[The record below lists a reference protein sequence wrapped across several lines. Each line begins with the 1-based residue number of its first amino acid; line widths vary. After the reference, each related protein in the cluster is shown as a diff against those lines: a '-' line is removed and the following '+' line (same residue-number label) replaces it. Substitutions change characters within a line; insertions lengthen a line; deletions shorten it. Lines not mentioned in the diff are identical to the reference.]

1 MLNHTT
7 LLFAPNLPGIKW
19 NVNKFALIIA
29 QKSPDNHTYL
39 FLFSTFTAL
48 IHQHLADGKYC
59 LWFLSYRDH
68 LSQSSDYGLQRN
80 WPNLTCLIIHPNFVT
95 NGKVMKHEYFPLSVL
110 IYRFSFH
117 IKLLIPLKVNA
128 AAISLSKEVILYN
141 PWGFPSP
148 HHWWPY
154 LDNHTAPLF
163 AQFLP
168 VKNGNY

>member
-7 LLFAPNLPGIKW
+7 LLFATNLAGIKR

-48 IHQHLADGKYC
+48 IHQHLADRKYC
-59 LWFLSYRDH
+59 LWFWSYRDH

-110 IYRFSFH
+110 IIRFSFN
-117 IKLLIPLKVNA
+117 ISFDSFKGKMLLQFHYQKRF
-128 AAISLSKEVILYN
+128 N
-141 PWGFPSP
+141 PWGFHLPIIEG
-148 HHWWPY
+148 
-154 LDNHTAPLF
+154 HTWIITQP
-163 AQFLP
+163 P
-168 VKNGNY
+168 